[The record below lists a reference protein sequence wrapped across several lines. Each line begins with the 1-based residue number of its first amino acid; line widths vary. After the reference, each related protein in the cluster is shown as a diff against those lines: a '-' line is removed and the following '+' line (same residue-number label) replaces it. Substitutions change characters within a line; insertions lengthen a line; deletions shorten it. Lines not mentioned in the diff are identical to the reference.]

1 MDLSNCSLELLDE
14 HLMAIPKR
22 MSIAGNPLDCA
33 CSRTLATKYAER
45 IVDRQN
51 ATCLRKQREAVN
63 GSIAK
68 QTVPLMMAAQPSGE
82 CNKLPLLPLGSELIA
97 SLGDY
102 FSIYCLPRTSN
113 FGIEWTLQ
121 NGSKVIA
128 FGSGVDEVRM
138 FRYQLINILYL
149 CFINLANDDSEF
161 CKREHGSRNPRCH
174 A

>member
-33 CSRTLATKYAER
+33 CSRTLATKYAEG

-63 GSIAK
+63 GSMTE
-68 QTVPLMMAAQPSGE
+68 QSVPLMMAAQTGE

-97 SLGDY
+97 SLVDY
-102 FSIYCLPRTSN
+102 FSMYCLPRTSN
-113 FGIEWTLQ
+113 FGIEWTLP

-128 FGSGVDEVRM
+128 FGSSSDEVRI
-138 FRYQLINILYL
+138 F
-149 CFINLANDDSEF
+149 
-161 CKREHGSRNPRCH
+161 
-174 A
+174 